1 MTDTKQQAPGIV
13 YLVGAGP
20 GDYKLITVKGREC
33 IEKADIIM
41 YDYLADE
48 RLLRWAKPDATIIYA
63 GKQCKNHTFKQE
75 EINAMLVKFG
85 KEGKVVT
92 RLKGGDPLVFGRGGE
107 EALALKEAGI
117 PFEFVPGVTSAISA
131 PAYAGIPVTQRAVAT
146 SFAIVTGHED
156 PEKDASGI
164 HWQGLAT
171 SVDTITFVMGVSN
184 LPTISSRLMEFGRPK
199 DTPVAVIRWGTKAEQ
214 ETLVSTLEHVV
225 ADVAKAKLRPPA
237 LIVVGEVVKYRD
249 SLRWFD
255 NKPLF
260 GKTIMVTRAR
270 AKASVLTEE
279 LEKLGANVIEA
290 AAIKTQALEIT
301 DEMKSMVE
309 HFDAYKMIVF
319 TSAEGVRY
327 FFNLLDEMGKD
338 SRIIGGARICA
349 IGVGTAKALKQYG
362 LRPDV
367 VPVDY
372 KGESVVD
379 ALKTAVST
387 DEEILLIQPVKARAV
402 IPDGLREAGFK
413 VQIARLYE
421 TLLDDSQAQ
430 VMKDALAAGKVD
442 YITFTS
448 SSTVT
453 NTLKLLGSEGQ
464 ELLKRTRIACIG
476 PITAATCVEQG
487 LEPALI
493 SEVHTISALVEI
505 IKTDVT
511 KA

>member
-1 MTDTKQQAPGIV
+1 MAGIV

-33 IEKADIIM
+33 IEKADVIV

-48 RLLRWAKPDATIIYA
+48 KLLQWARPEAEIIYA
-63 GKQCKNHTFKQE
+63 GKQCKHHTFTQD
-75 EINAMLVKFG
+75 EINDMLVRFG
-85 KEGKVVT
+85 QAGKVVA

-156 PEKDASGI
+156 PKKNESSI

-171 SVDTITFVMGVSN
+171 SVDTISFVMGVTN
-184 LPTISSRLMEFGRPK
+184 LPVISARLIEYGRPK
-199 DTPVAVIRWGTKAEQ
+199 DTPVAVIRWGTKANQ
-214 ETLVSTLEHVV
+214 ETLVSTLEQV
-225 ADVAKAKLRPPA
+225 AQDVAKAQLKPPA
-237 LIVVGEVVKYRD
+237 LVVVGEVVKYRE

-270 AKASVLTEE
+270 AKASVLTEQ
-279 LEKLGANVIEA
+279 LESLGAQVIEA
-290 AAIKTQALEIT
+290 AAIKTLPLPIEEQEAKALIHC
-301 DEMKSMVE
+301 DS
-309 HFDAYKMIVF
+309 YKAVVF

-327 FFNLLDEMGKD
+327 YFDALHKMGKD
-338 SRIIGGARICA
+338 SRVLGGTKICA
-349 IGVGTAKALKQYG
+349 IGTGTAKALATKG
-362 LRPDV
+362 ILADI

-372 KGESVVD
+372 KGESVV
-379 ALKTAVST
+379 TAVT
-387 DEEILLIQPVKARAV
+387 MHVKAGEEVLLIQPKKARPV
-402 IPDGLREAGFK
+402 IPEGLTKAGIK
-413 VQIARLYE
+413 VHIARLYE
-421 TLLDDSQAQ
+421 TVLDESQAQ
-430 VMKDALAAGKVD
+430 VMKDALVKGTVD
-442 YITFTS
+442 CITFTS

-453 NTLKLLGSEGQ
+453 NTLELLGADGKN
-464 ELLKRTRIACIG
+464 LLKTVNIACIG

-487 LEPALI
+487 LTPDLI
-493 SEVHTISALVEI
+493 SEVHTIPALVEG
-505 IKTDVT
+505 VQNLLQR
-511 KA
+511 